1 MTNIGALLADQ
12 VGPPDLIAAWDW
24 YERAADTGDTGE
36 LNNLGNLL
44 ARPAGAAGC
53 GRGPR
58 LAVTPCIGDRNWGVD
73 S

>member
-12 VGPPDLIAAWDW
+12 VEPPDLIAAWDW

-44 ARPAGAAGC
+44 ADRLEPPDVDAA
-53 GRGPR
+53 RDWLSR
-58 LAVTPCIGDRNWGVD
+58 LG
-73 S
+73 